1 MKSRIIW
8 IAVVIA
14 AIAVFYF
21 VTIRPAMTPV
31 SPKLNRRMMNE
42 IRPPEI
48 APPELPAPVV
58 EMPTIPLPSP
68 GSILPDTTFRDN
80 RQPMQM
86 EVPIQNRATIDFS
99 IGAPV
104 VRSNPDDV
112 EALDKALKEMAEAT
126 KDTKFPPATGSDG
139 TEK

>member
-14 AIAVFYF
+14 AMAGFYL
-21 VTIRPAMTPV
+21 VTIRPSLKPAPA
-31 SPKLNRRMMNE
+31 KFNRRMMND

-48 APPELPAPVV
+48 PPPELPAPFVQ
-58 EMPTIPLPSP
+58 MPEIPLPSP
-68 GSILPDTTFRDN
+68 GSIQPDATFSDN
-80 RQPMQM
+80 RQPMRM

-104 VRSNPDDV
+104 VRSNPEDL

-126 KDTKFPPATGSDG
+126 KGVKFAPTTGAG
-139 TEK
+139 GAEK